1 MDDSQSQYESNSHSE
16 GETPQN
22 TADSM
27 AQLFHD
33 NKDMMIGKAAV
44 AFYTL
49 TTISARVETLTAM
62 VKGLQRT
69 LNSLQSRVKRLVR
82 ESTG

>member
-1 MDDSQSQYESNSHSE
+1 MDDSQFESNSFSE

-22 TADSM
+22 TTDSM
-27 AQLFHD
+27 AQLFLD

-49 TTISARVETLTAM
+49 STISSRIETLTAM

-69 LNSLQSRVKRLVR
+69 LNSLQSRVKRLAR
-82 ESTG
+82 ESNG